1 MTTHIFI
8 QRVLE
13 GIHSVPLSC
22 LHEKCQIQLC
32 YKRKKTERQE
42 SFNPDYSVTIAQPGC
57 ESQIAAFRS
66 HSNNKQWVLANLGI
80 KKRKCV
86 CVFAGVGI
94 NHLTSSSDGLRWS
107 IKRVQKP
114 KTLGGF

>member
-86 CVFAGVGI
+86 CVCRGRDQ
-94 NHLTSSSDGLRWS
+94 SSH
-107 IKRVQKP
+107 KQ
-114 KTLGGF
+114 F